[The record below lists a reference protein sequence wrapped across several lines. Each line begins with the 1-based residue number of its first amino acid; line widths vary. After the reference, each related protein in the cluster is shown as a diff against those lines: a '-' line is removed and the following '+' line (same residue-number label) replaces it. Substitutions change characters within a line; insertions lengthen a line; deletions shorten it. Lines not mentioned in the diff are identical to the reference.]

1 MTLAPRRAP
10 PSPTGHNRPPSS
22 DLTTYVRTKTHPWD
36 VGTTPIRHPSLY
48 LTFIHSLIL
57 LSCCV
62 SLLFT
67 SCNCI
72 FLGLTLH
79 CIPLPA
85 FSPLQA
91 VAPGYS
97 DIFTS
102 LSSPP
107 LSLSLHIHAS
117 SHLHRSCTR
126 PLHHV
131 HSVDV
136 LGHSSPTRHPRPV
149 LSITTTRLRLH
160 HAIILLPSSSH
171 LPPVSSSS

>member
-72 FLGLTLH
+72 FLGRTLH
-79 CIPLPA
+79 CIPLPLPP
-85 FSPLQA
+85 FSLKA

-149 LSITTTRLRLH
+149 LSITTTPTPTPPCH
-160 HAIILLPSSSH
+160 HPSSLFIPSAARIK
-171 LPPVSSSS
+171 

>member
-10 PSPTGHNRPPSS
+10 PSPTGRNRPPPS

-36 VGTTPIRHPSLY
+36 VGTTPIRHLSLY

-72 FLGLTLH
+72 FLGRTLH

-102 LSSPP
+102 LSPLRPCPCPSISMPP
-107 LSLSLHIHAS
+107 PTFIVRARV
-117 SHLHRSCTR
+117 RSTTYIPWTSWDIRRR
-126 PLHHV
+126 PDTLAQCCP
-131 HSVDV
+131 
-136 LGHSSPTRHPRPV
+136 LR
-149 LSITTTRLRLH
+149 RLR
-160 HAIILLPSSSH
+160 HAILLH
-171 LPPVSSSS
+171 PPIAVSSS